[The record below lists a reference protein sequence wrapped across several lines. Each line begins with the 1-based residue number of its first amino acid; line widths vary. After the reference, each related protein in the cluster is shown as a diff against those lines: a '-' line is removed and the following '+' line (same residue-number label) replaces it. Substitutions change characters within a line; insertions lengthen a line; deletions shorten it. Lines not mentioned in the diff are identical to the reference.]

1 MIYINNLEVMRGN
14 TTLLSNATA
23 TIYPQKRVGL
33 IGRNGCG
40 KSTLFAV
47 LKGELQPENGE
58 ISIPNNWV
66 ISSVAQETPGLEE
79 SAIDYVI
86 DGDKKYRKLEQDLQ
100 KAEANNDGMLVAQL
114 HMQLEDLNAY
124 TIKSRAGK
132 LLLGLG
138 FSIADFEKPTKEFS
152 GGWRMRL
159 NLAQALICQS
169 DLLLLDE
176 PTNHLDLDTVMWLED
191 WLKAY
196 SGTLI
201 IISHDR
207 DFLDNICTNIIQ
219 IENHKLNC
227 YTGNYTSFEIERA
240 QKIALEKAMYEKQQK
255 ELSHMQAFVDK
266 FRYKATKAKQAQSRL
281 KAMERM
287 EKIVLAQVDSPFSFK
302 FQQSNEVLP
311 PNLIRMENVVAGYLA
326 DTPVLNSI
334 KMNIVPGSRIGL
346 LGRNGAGK
354 STLIKTIA
362 GEIPPLS
369 GELSLAKAVKIGYFA
384 QHQVEYL
391 DNEGTPLSHLTAL
404 SPDVKELELR
414 SFLGSFGFSGDKA
427 TDVVKHFSGGEKA
440 RLVLALIVWQK
451 PNLLLLDEP
460 TNHLDLQMRE
470 AIIIALADFKGAIIV
485 VSHDRH
491 LLRTTTDEFYS
502 VSEGKVFPFDG
513 DLDDYHEYLQELDKK
528 ELEKLKL
535 LQEEKAQQNQSTT
548 TQSENNK
555 FKSKEQKRA
564 EAAFRQKLTP
574 LKKQIEKLEKQME
587 ELNNKKQEIENIL
600 ADSSIYEA
608 SNKAKLQEMLKE
620 QSNISSTLEDVETEW
635 MTLNEELDEKVK
647 MFEAENN

>member
-14 TTLLSNATA
+14 NTLLNNACA
-23 TIYPQKRVGL
+23 TIYPHKRVGL

-40 KSTLFAV
+40 KSTLFA
-47 LKGELQPENGE
+47 LIKKEILPENGD
-58 ISIPNNWV
+58 INIPSSWV

-79 SAIDYVI
+79 SALDYVI
-86 DGDKKYRKLEQDLQ
+86 DGDKQYRALEKEL
-100 KAEANNDGMLVAQL
+100 KAAEEANDGMKAASL
-114 HMQLEDLNAY
+114 HMELENIQAY
-124 TIKSRAGK
+124 TINSRAGR

-138 FSIADFEKPTKEFS
+138 FSTADFTKPTKEFS

-159 NLAQALICQS
+159 NLAQALICRS

-196 SGTLI
+196 PGTLI

-207 DFLDNICTNIIQ
+207 DFLDNICTNIIH
-219 IENHKLNC
+219 IEHKKLNC
-227 YTGNYTSFEIERA
+227 YTGNYTDFEVERA
-240 QKIALEKAMYEKQQK
+240 QRLALEKAMYDKQQT
-255 ELSHMQAFVDK
+255 ELAHMQAFVDK

-287 EKIVLAQVDSPFSFK
+287 EKIVLAQADSPFSFSFFENK
-302 FQQSNEVLP
+302 NVLP
-311 PNLIRMENVVAGYLA
+311 PNLIRMDNLTAGYP
-326 DTPVLNSI
+326 DKTVLTSI

-369 GELSLAKAVKIGYFA
+369 GEFALAKAVKVGYFA
-384 QHQVEYL
+384 QHQLEYL
-391 DNEGTPLSHLTAL
+391 DPVGTPLSHLTAL
-404 SPDVKELELR
+404 APDARELELR
-414 SFLGSFGFSGDKA
+414 SFLGGFGFSGDKV
-427 TDVVKHFSGGEKA
+427 TDPVGHFSGGEKA
-440 RLVLALIVWQK
+440 RLVLALLVWQK

-470 AIIIALADFKGAIIV
+470 AIIIALSSFKGALIV

-513 DLDDYHEYLQELDKK
+513 DLDDYHEYLMELDKK
-528 ELEKLKL
+528 EQEKLNA
-535 LQEEKAQQNQSTT
+535 EKADERAHKPVQTND
-548 TQSENNK
+548 NFKNK
-555 FKSKEQKRA
+555 DQKRA
-564 EAAFRQKLTP
+564 EAAFRKTLSP
-574 LKKQIEKLEKQME
+574 LKKEIEKLEHSLD
-587 ELNNKKQEIENIL
+587 ELNARKNELETIL
-600 ADSSIYEA
+600 ADASIYEA
-608 SNKAKLQEMLKE
+608 ARKNELQAYLLE
-620 QSNISSTLEDVETEW
+620 QSSVSEKLEEVETEW
-635 MTLNEELDEKVK
+635 MLKSEELQDKITA
-647 MFEAENN
+647 FENEQS

>member
-14 TTLLSNATA
+14 NTLLNNACA
-23 TIYPQKRVGL
+23 TIYPHKRVGL

-40 KSTLFAV
+40 KSTLFA
-47 LKGELQPENGE
+47 LIKKEILPENGD
-58 ISIPNNWV
+58 INIPSSWV

-79 SAIDYVI
+79 SALDYVI
-86 DGDKKYRKLEQDLQ
+86 DGDKQYRALEKEL
-100 KAEANNDGMLVAQL
+100 KAAEKANDGMKAASL
-114 HMQLEDLNAY
+114 HMELENIQAY
-124 TIKSRAGK
+124 TINSRAGR

-138 FSIADFEKPTKEFS
+138 FSTADFTKPTKEFS

-159 NLAQALICQS
+159 NLAQALICRS

-196 SGTLI
+196 PGTLI

-207 DFLDNICTNIIQ
+207 DFLDNICTNIIH
-219 IENHKLNC
+219 IEHKKLNC
-227 YTGNYTSFEIERA
+227 YTGNYTDFEVERA
-240 QKIALEKAMYEKQQK
+240 QRLALEKAMYDKQQT
-255 ELSHMQAFVDK
+255 ELAHMQAFVDK

-287 EKIVLAQVDSPFSFK
+287 EKIVLAQADSPFSFS
-302 FQQSNEVLP
+302 FFENENVLP
-311 PNLIRMENVVAGYLA
+311 PNLIRMDNLTAGYP
-326 DTPVLNSI
+326 DKTVLTSI

-369 GELSLAKAVKIGYFA
+369 GEFALAKAVKVGYFA
-384 QHQVEYL
+384 QHQLEYL
-391 DNEGTPLSHLTAL
+391 DPEGTPLSHLTAL
-404 SPDVKELELR
+404 APDARELELR
-414 SFLGSFGFSGDKA
+414 SFLGGFGFSGDKV
-427 TDVVKHFSGGEKA
+427 TDPVGHFSGGEKA
-440 RLVLALIVWQK
+440 RLVLALLVWQK

-470 AIIIALADFKGAIIV
+470 AIIIALSSFKGALIV

-513 DLDDYHEYLQELDKK
+513 DLDDYHEYLMELDKK
-528 ELEKLKL
+528 EQEKLNA
-535 LQEEKAQQNQSTT
+535 EKADERAHKPVQTND
-548 TQSENNK
+548 NFKNK
-555 FKSKEQKRA
+555 DQKRA
-564 EAAFRQKLTP
+564 EAAFRKTLSP
-574 LKKQIEKLEKQME
+574 LKKEIEKLEHSLD
-587 ELNNKKQEIENIL
+587 ELNARKNELETIL
-600 ADSSIYEA
+600 ADASIYEA
-608 SNKAKLQEMLKE
+608 ARKNELQAYLLE
-620 QSNISSTLEDVETEW
+620 QSSVSEKLEEVETEW
-635 MTLNEELDEKVK
+635 MLKSEELQDKITA
-647 MFEAENN
+647 FENEQS

>member
-14 TTLLSNATA
+14 NTLLNNACA
-23 TIYPQKRVGL
+23 TIYPHKRVGL

-40 KSTLFAV
+40 KSTLFA
-47 LKGELQPENGE
+47 LIKKEILPENGD
-58 ISIPNNWV
+58 INIPSSWV

-79 SAIDYVI
+79 SALDYVI
-86 DGDKKYRKLEQDLQ
+86 DGDKQYRALEKEL
-100 KAEANNDGMLVAQL
+100 KAAEEANDGMKAASL
-114 HMQLEDLNAY
+114 HMELENIQAY
-124 TIKSRAGK
+124 TINSRAGR

-138 FSIADFEKPTKEFS
+138 FSTADFTKPTKEFS

-159 NLAQALICQS
+159 NLAQALICRS

-196 SGTLI
+196 PGTLI

-207 DFLDNICTNIIQ
+207 DFLDNICTNIIH
-219 IENHKLNC
+219 IEHKKLNC
-227 YTGNYTSFEIERA
+227 YTGNYTDFEVERA
-240 QKIALEKAMYEKQQK
+240 QRLALEKAMYDKQQT
-255 ELSHMQAFVDK
+255 ELAHMQAFVDK

-287 EKIVLAQVDSPFSFK
+287 KKIVLAQADSPFSFS
-302 FQQSNEVLP
+302 FFENENVLP
-311 PNLIRMENVVAGYLA
+311 PNLIRMDNLTAGYP
-326 DTPVLNSI
+326 DKTVLTSI

-369 GELSLAKAVKIGYFA
+369 GEFALAKAVKVGYFA
-384 QHQVEYL
+384 QHQLEYL
-391 DNEGTPLSHLTAL
+391 DPDGTPLSHLTAL
-404 SPDVKELELR
+404 APDARELELR
-414 SFLGSFGFSGDKA
+414 SFLGGFGFSGDKV
-427 TDVVKHFSGGEKA
+427 TDPVGHFSGGEKA
-440 RLVLALIVWQK
+440 RLVLALLVWQK

-470 AIIIALADFKGAIIV
+470 AIIIALSSFKGALIV

-513 DLDDYHEYLQELDKK
+513 DLDDYHEYLMELDKK
-528 ELEKLKL
+528 EQEKLNA
-535 LQEEKAQQNQSTT
+535 EKADERAHKPVQTND
-548 TQSENNK
+548 NFKNK
-555 FKSKEQKRA
+555 DQKRA
-564 EAAFRQKLTP
+564 EAAFRKTLSP
-574 LKKQIEKLEKQME
+574 LKKEIEKLEHSLD
-587 ELNNKKQEIENIL
+587 ELNARKNELETIL
-600 ADSSIYEA
+600 ADASIYEA
-608 SNKAKLQEMLKE
+608 ARKNELQAYLLE
-620 QSNISSTLEDVETEW
+620 QSSVSEKLEEVETEW
-635 MTLNEELDEKVK
+635 MLKSEELQDKITA
-647 MFEAENN
+647 FENEQA

>member
-14 TTLLSNATA
+14 NTLLNNACA
-23 TIYPQKRVGL
+23 TIYPHKRVGL

-40 KSTLFAV
+40 KSTLFA
-47 LKGELQPENGE
+47 LIKKEILPENGD
-58 ISIPNNWV
+58 INIPSSWV

-79 SAIDYVI
+79 SALDYVI
-86 DGDKKYRKLEQDLQ
+86 DGDKQYRALEKEL
-100 KAEANNDGMLVAQL
+100 KAAEEDNDGMKAASL
-114 HMQLEDLNAY
+114 HMELENIQAY
-124 TIKSRAGK
+124 TINSRAGR

-138 FSIADFEKPTKEFS
+138 FSTADFTKPTKEFS

-159 NLAQALICQS
+159 NLAQALICRS

-196 SGTLI
+196 PGTLI

-207 DFLDNICTNIIQ
+207 DFLDNICTNIIH
-219 IENHKLNC
+219 IEHKKLNC
-227 YTGNYTSFEIERA
+227 YTGNYTDFEVERA
-240 QKIALEKAMYEKQQK
+240 QRLALEKAMYDKQQT
-255 ELSHMQAFVDK
+255 ELAHMQAFVDK

-287 EKIVLAQVDSPFSFK
+287 EKIVLAQADSPFSFS
-302 FQQSNEVLP
+302 FFENENVLP
-311 PNLIRMENVVAGYLA
+311 PNLIRMDNLTAGYP
-326 DTPVLNSI
+326 DKTVLTSI

-369 GELSLAKAVKIGYFA
+369 GEFALAKAVKVGYFA
-384 QHQVEYL
+384 QHQLEYL
-391 DNEGTPLSHLTAL
+391 DPEGTPLSHLTAL
-404 SPDVKELELR
+404 APDARELELR
-414 SFLGSFGFSGDKA
+414 SFLGGFGFSGDKV
-427 TDVVKHFSGGEKA
+427 TDPVGHFSGGEKA
-440 RLVLALIVWQK
+440 RLVLALLVWQK

-470 AIIIALADFKGAIIV
+470 AIIIALSSFKGALIV

-513 DLDDYHEYLQELDKK
+513 DLDDYHEYLMELDKK
-528 ELEKLKL
+528 EQEKLNA
-535 LQEEKAQQNQSTT
+535 EKADERAHKPVQTND
-548 TQSENNK
+548 NFKNK
-555 FKSKEQKRA
+555 DQKRA
-564 EAAFRQKLTP
+564 EAAFRKTLSP
-574 LKKQIEKLEKQME
+574 LKKEIEKLEHSLD
-587 ELNNKKQEIENIL
+587 ELNARKNELETIL
-600 ADSSIYEA
+600 ADASIYEA
-608 SNKAKLQEMLKE
+608 ARKNELQAYLLE
-620 QSNISSTLEDVETEW
+620 QSSVSEKLEEVETEW
-635 MTLNEELDEKVK
+635 MLKSEELQDKITA
-647 MFEAENN
+647 FENEQS

>member
-1 MIYINNLEVMRGN
+1 MRGN
-14 TTLLSNATA
+14 NTLLNNACA
-23 TIYPQKRVGL
+23 TIYPHKRVGL

-40 KSTLFAV
+40 KSTLFA
-47 LKGELQPENGE
+47 LIKKEILPENGD
-58 ISIPNNWV
+58 INIPSSWV

-79 SAIDYVI
+79 SALDYVI
-86 DGDKKYRKLEQDLQ
+86 DGDKQYRALEKEL
-100 KAEANNDGMLVAQL
+100 KAAEKANDGMKAASL
-114 HMQLEDLNAY
+114 HMELENIQAY
-124 TIKSRAGK
+124 TINSRAGR

-138 FSIADFEKPTKEFS
+138 FSTADFTKPTKEFS

-159 NLAQALICQS
+159 NLAQALICRS

-196 SGTLI
+196 PGTLI

-207 DFLDNICTNIIQ
+207 DFLDNICTNIIH
-219 IENHKLNC
+219 IEHKKLNC
-227 YTGNYTSFEIERA
+227 YTGNYTDFEVERA
-240 QKIALEKAMYEKQQK
+240 QRLALEKAMYDKQQT
-255 ELSHMQAFVDK
+255 ELAHMQAFVDK

-287 EKIVLAQVDSPFSFK
+287 EKIVLAQADSPFSFS
-302 FQQSNEVLP
+302 FFENENVLP
-311 PNLIRMENVVAGYLA
+311 PNLIRMDNLTAGYP
-326 DTPVLNSI
+326 DKTVLTSI

-369 GELSLAKAVKIGYFA
+369 GEFALAKAVKVGYFA
-384 QHQVEYL
+384 QHQLEYL
-391 DNEGTPLSHLTAL
+391 DPDGTPLSHLTAL
-404 SPDVKELELR
+404 APDARELELR
-414 SFLGSFGFSGDKA
+414 SFLGGFGFSGDKV
-427 TDVVKHFSGGEKA
+427 TDPVGHFSGGEKA
-440 RLVLALIVWQK
+440 RLVLALLVWQK

-470 AIIIALADFKGAIIV
+470 AIIIALSSFKGALIV

-513 DLDDYHEYLQELDKK
+513 DLDDYHEYLMELDKK
-528 ELEKLKL
+528 EQEKLNA
-535 LQEEKAQQNQSTT
+535 EKADERAHKPVQTND
-548 TQSENNK
+548 NFKNK
-555 FKSKEQKRA
+555 DQKRA
-564 EAAFRQKLTP
+564 EAAFRKTLSP
-574 LKKQIEKLEKQME
+574 LKKEIEKLEHSLD
-587 ELNNKKQEIENIL
+587 ELNARKNELETIL
-600 ADSSIYEA
+600 ADASIYEA
-608 SNKAKLQEMLKE
+608 ARKNELQAYLLE
-620 QSNISSTLEDVETEW
+620 QSSVSEKLEEVETEW
-635 MTLNEELDEKVK
+635 MLKSEELQDKITA
-647 MFEAENN
+647 FENEQS

>member
-14 TTLLSNATA
+14 NTLLNNACA
-23 TIYPQKRVGL
+23 TIYPHKRVGL

-40 KSTLFAV
+40 KSTLFA
-47 LKGELQPENGE
+47 LIKKEILPENGD
-58 ISIPNNWV
+58 INIPSSWV

-79 SAIDYVI
+79 SALDYVI
-86 DGDKKYRKLEQDLQ
+86 DGDKQYRALEKEL
-100 KAEANNDGMLVAQL
+100 KAAEDANDGMKAASL
-114 HMQLEDLNAY
+114 HMELENIQAY
-124 TIKSRAGK
+124 TINSRAGR

-138 FSIADFEKPTKEFS
+138 FSTADFTKPTKEFS

-159 NLAQALICQS
+159 NLAQALICRS

-196 SGTLI
+196 PGTLI

-207 DFLDNICTNIIQ
+207 DFLDNICTNIIH
-219 IENHKLNC
+219 IEHKKLNC
-227 YTGNYTSFEIERA
+227 YTGNYTDFEVERA
-240 QKIALEKAMYEKQQK
+240 QRLALEKAMYDKQQT
-255 ELSHMQAFVDK
+255 ELAHMQAFVDK

-287 EKIVLAQVDSPFSFK
+287 EKIVLAQADSPFSFS
-302 FQQSNEVLP
+302 FFENENVLP
-311 PNLIRMENVVAGYLA
+311 PNLIRMDNLTAGYP
-326 DTPVLNSI
+326 DKTVLTSI

-369 GELSLAKAVKIGYFA
+369 GEFALAKAVKVGYFA
-384 QHQVEYL
+384 QHQLEYL
-391 DNEGTPLSHLTAL
+391 DPEGTPLSHLTAL
-404 SPDVKELELR
+404 APDARELELR
-414 SFLGSFGFSGDKA
+414 SFLGGFGFSGDKV
-427 TDVVKHFSGGEKA
+427 TDPVGHFSGGEKA
-440 RLVLALIVWQK
+440 RLVLALLVWQK

-470 AIIIALADFKGAIIV
+470 AIIIALSSFKGALIV

-513 DLDDYHEYLQELDKK
+513 DLDDYHEYLMELDKK
-528 ELEKLKL
+528 EQEKLNA
-535 LQEEKAQQNQSTT
+535 EKADERAHKPVQTND
-548 TQSENNK
+548 NFKNK
-555 FKSKEQKRA
+555 DQKRA
-564 EAAFRQKLTP
+564 EAAFRKTLSP
-574 LKKQIEKLEKQME
+574 LKKEIEKLEHSLD
-587 ELNNKKQEIENIL
+587 ELNARKNELETIL
-600 ADSSIYEA
+600 ADASIYEVA
-608 SNKAKLQEMLKE
+608 RKNELQAYLLE
-620 QSNISSTLEDVETEW
+620 QSSVSEKLEEVETEW
-635 MTLNEELDEKVK
+635 MLKSEELQDKITA
-647 MFEAENN
+647 FENEQS

>member
-1 MIYINNLEVMRGN
+1 MRGN
-14 TTLLSNATA
+14 NTLLNNACA
-23 TIYPQKRVGL
+23 TIYPHKRVGL

-40 KSTLFAV
+40 KSTLFA
-47 LKGELQPENGE
+47 LIKKEILPENGD
-58 ISIPNNWV
+58 INIPSSWV

-79 SAIDYVI
+79 SALDYVI
-86 DGDKKYRKLEQDLQ
+86 DGDKQYRALEKEL
-100 KAEANNDGMLVAQL
+100 KAAEDANDGMKAASL
-114 HMQLEDLNAY
+114 HMELENIQAY
-124 TIKSRAGK
+124 TINSRAGR

-138 FSIADFEKPTKEFS
+138 FSTADFTKPTKEFS

-159 NLAQALICQS
+159 NLAQALICRS

-196 SGTLI
+196 PGTLI

-207 DFLDNICTNIIQ
+207 DFLDNICTNIIH
-219 IENHKLNC
+219 IEHKKLNC
-227 YTGNYTSFEIERA
+227 YTGNYTDFEVERA
-240 QKIALEKAMYEKQQK
+240 QRLALEKAMYDKQQT
-255 ELSHMQAFVDK
+255 ELAHMQAFVDK

-287 EKIVLAQVDSPFSFK
+287 EKIVLAQADSPFSFS
-302 FQQSNEVLP
+302 FFENENVLP
-311 PNLIRMENVVAGYLA
+311 PNLIRMDNLTAGYP
-326 DTPVLNSI
+326 DKTVLTSI

-369 GELSLAKAVKIGYFA
+369 GEFALAKAVKVGYFA
-384 QHQVEYL
+384 QHQLEYL
-391 DNEGTPLSHLTAL
+391 DPVGTPLSHLTAL
-404 SPDVKELELR
+404 APDARELELR
-414 SFLGSFGFSGDKA
+414 SFLGGFGFSGDKV
-427 TDVVKHFSGGEKA
+427 TDPVGHFSGGEKA
-440 RLVLALIVWQK
+440 RLVLALLVWQK

-470 AIIIALADFKGAIIV
+470 AIIIALSSFKGALIV

-513 DLDDYHEYLQELDKK
+513 DLDDYHEYLMELDKK
-528 ELEKLKL
+528 EQEKLNA
-535 LQEEKAQQNQSTT
+535 EKADERAHKPVQTND
-548 TQSENNK
+548 NFKNK
-555 FKSKEQKRA
+555 DQKRA
-564 EAAFRQKLTP
+564 EAAFRKTLSP
-574 LKKQIEKLEKQME
+574 LKKEIEKLEHSLD
-587 ELNNKKQEIENIL
+587 ELNARKNELETIL
-600 ADSSIYEA
+600 ADASIYEA
-608 SNKAKLQEMLKE
+608 ARKNELQAYLLE
-620 QSNISSTLEDVETEW
+620 QSSVSEKLEEVETEW
-635 MTLNEELDEKVK
+635 MLKSEELQDKITA
-647 MFEAENN
+647 FENEQS

>member
-14 TTLLSNATA
+14 NTLLNNACA
-23 TIYPQKRVGL
+23 TIYPHKRVGL

-40 KSTLFAV
+40 KSTLFA
-47 LKGELQPENGE
+47 LIKKEILPENGD
-58 ISIPNNWV
+58 INIPSSWV

-79 SAIDYVI
+79 SALDYVI
-86 DGDKKYRKLEQDLQ
+86 DGDKQYRALEKEL
-100 KAEANNDGMLVAQL
+100 KAAEEANDGMKAASL
-114 HMQLEDLNAY
+114 HMELENIQAY
-124 TIKSRAGK
+124 TINSRAGR

-138 FSIADFEKPTKEFS
+138 FSTADFTKPTKEFS

-159 NLAQALICQS
+159 NLAQALICRS

-196 SGTLI
+196 PGTLI

-207 DFLDNICTNIIQ
+207 DFLDNICTNIIH
-219 IENHKLNC
+219 IEHKKLNC
-227 YTGNYTSFEIERA
+227 YTGNYTDFEVERA
-240 QKIALEKAMYEKQQK
+240 QRLALEKAMYDKQQT
-255 ELSHMQAFVDK
+255 ELAHMQAFVDK

-287 EKIVLAQVDSPFSFK
+287 EKIVLAQADSPFSFS
-302 FQQSNEVLP
+302 FFENENVLP
-311 PNLIRMENVVAGYLA
+311 PNLIRMDNLTAGYP
-326 DTPVLNSI
+326 DKTVLTYI

-369 GELSLAKAVKIGYFA
+369 GEFALAKAVKVGYFA
-384 QHQVEYL
+384 QHQLEYL
-391 DNEGTPLSHLTAL
+391 DPEGTPLSHLTAL
-404 SPDVKELELR
+404 APDARELELR
-414 SFLGSFGFSGDKA
+414 SFLGGFGFSGDKV
-427 TDVVKHFSGGEKA
+427 TDPVGHFSGGEKA
-440 RLVLALIVWQK
+440 RLVLALLVWQK

-470 AIIIALADFKGAIIV
+470 AIIIALSSFKGALIV

-513 DLDDYHEYLQELDKK
+513 DLDDYHEYLMELDKK
-528 ELEKLKL
+528 EQEKLNA
-535 LQEEKAQQNQSTT
+535 EKADERAHKPVQTND
-548 TQSENNK
+548 NFKNK
-555 FKSKEQKRA
+555 DQKRA
-564 EAAFRQKLTP
+564 EAAFRKTLSP
-574 LKKQIEKLEKQME
+574 LKKEIEKLEHSLD
-587 ELNNKKQEIENIL
+587 ELNARKNELETIL
-600 ADSSIYEA
+600 ADASIYEA
-608 SNKAKLQEMLKE
+608 ARKNELQAYLLE
-620 QSNISSTLEDVETEW
+620 QSSVSEKLEEVETEW
-635 MTLNEELDEKVK
+635 MLKSEELQDKITA
-647 MFEAENN
+647 FENEQS

>member
-14 TTLLSNATA
+14 NTLLNNACA
-23 TIYPQKRVGL
+23 TIYPHKRVGL

-40 KSTLFAV
+40 KSTLFA
-47 LKGELQPENGE
+47 LIKKEILPENGD
-58 ISIPNNWV
+58 INIPSSWV

-79 SAIDYVI
+79 SALDYVI
-86 DGDKKYRKLEQDLQ
+86 DGDKQYRALEKEL
-100 KAEANNDGMLVAQL
+100 KAAEKANDGMKAASL
-114 HMQLEDLNAY
+114 HMELENIQAY
-124 TIKSRAGK
+124 TINSRAGR

-138 FSIADFEKPTKEFS
+138 FSTADFTKPTKEFS

-159 NLAQALICQS
+159 NLAQALICRS

-196 SGTLI
+196 PGTLI

-207 DFLDNICTNIIQ
+207 DFLDNICTNIIH
-219 IENHKLNC
+219 IEHKKLNC
-227 YTGNYTSFEIERA
+227 YTGNYTDFEVERA
-240 QKIALEKAMYEKQQK
+240 QRLALEKAMYDKQQT
-255 ELSHMQAFVDK
+255 ELAHMQAFVDK

-287 EKIVLAQVDSPFSFK
+287 EKIVLAQADSPFSFSFFENK
-302 FQQSNEVLP
+302 NVLP
-311 PNLIRMENVVAGYLA
+311 PNLIRMDNLTAGYP
-326 DTPVLNSI
+326 DKTVLTSI

-346 LGRNGAGK
+346 RGRNGAGK

-369 GELSLAKAVKIGYFA
+369 GEFALAKAVKVGYFA
-384 QHQVEYL
+384 QHQLEYL
-391 DNEGTPLSHLTAL
+391 DPDGTPLSHLTAL
-404 SPDVKELELR
+404 APDARELELR
-414 SFLGSFGFSGDKA
+414 SFLGGFGFSGDKV
-427 TDVVKHFSGGEKA
+427 TDPVGHFSGGEKA
-440 RLVLALIVWQK
+440 RLVLALLVWQK

-470 AIIIALADFKGAIIV
+470 AIIIALSSFKGALIV

-513 DLDDYHEYLQELDKK
+513 DLDDYHEYLMELDKK
-528 ELEKLKL
+528 EQEKLNA
-535 LQEEKAQQNQSTT
+535 EKADERAHKPVQTND
-548 TQSENNK
+548 NFKNK
-555 FKSKEQKRA
+555 DQKRA
-564 EAAFRQKLTP
+564 EAAFRKTLSP
-574 LKKQIEKLEKQME
+574 LKKEIEKLEHSLD
-587 ELNNKKQEIENIL
+587 ELNARKNELETIL
-600 ADSSIYEA
+600 ADASIYEA
-608 SNKAKLQEMLKE
+608 ARKNELQAYLLE
-620 QSNISSTLEDVETEW
+620 QSSVSEKLEEVETEW
-635 MTLNEELDEKVK
+635 MLKSEELQDKITA
-647 MFEAENN
+647 FENEQS

>member
-14 TTLLSNATA
+14 NTLLNNACA
-23 TIYPQKRVGL
+23 TIYPHKRVGL

-40 KSTLFAV
+40 KSTLFA
-47 LKGELQPENGE
+47 LIKKEILPENGD
-58 ISIPNNWV
+58 INIPSSWV

-79 SAIDYVI
+79 SALDYVI
-86 DGDKKYRKLEQDLQ
+86 DGDKQYRALEKEL
-100 KAEANNDGMLVAQL
+100 KAAEEANDGMKAASL
-114 HMQLEDLNAY
+114 HMELENIQAY
-124 TIKSRAGK
+124 TINSRAGR

-138 FSIADFEKPTKEFS
+138 FSTADFTKPTKEFS

-159 NLAQALICQS
+159 NLAQALICRS

-196 SGTLI
+196 PGTLI

-207 DFLDNICTNIIQ
+207 DFLDNICTNIIH
-219 IENHKLNC
+219 IEHKKLNC
-227 YTGNYTSFEIERA
+227 YTGNYTDFEVERA
-240 QKIALEKAMYEKQQK
+240 QRLALEKAMYDKQQT
-255 ELSHMQAFVDK
+255 ELAHMQAFVDK

-287 EKIVLAQVDSPFSFK
+287 EKIVLAQADSPFSFS
-302 FQQSNEVLP
+302 FFENENVLP
-311 PNLIRMENVVAGYLA
+311 PNLIRMDNLTAGYP
-326 DTPVLNSI
+326 DKTVLTSI

-369 GELSLAKAVKIGYFA
+369 GEFALAKAVKVGYFA
-384 QHQVEYL
+384 QHQLEYL
-391 DNEGTPLSHLTAL
+391 DPVGTPLSHLTAL
-404 SPDVKELELR
+404 APDARELELR
-414 SFLGSFGFSGDKA
+414 SFLGGFGFSGDKV
-427 TDVVKHFSGGEKA
+427 TDPVGHFSGGEKA
-440 RLVLALIVWQK
+440 RLVLALLVWQK

-470 AIIIALADFKGAIIV
+470 AIIIALSSFKGALIV

-513 DLDDYHEYLQELDKK
+513 DLDDYHEYLMELDKK
-528 ELEKLKL
+528 EQEKLNA
-535 LQEEKAQQNQSTT
+535 EKADERAHKPVQTND
-548 TQSENNK
+548 NFKNK
-555 FKSKEQKRA
+555 DQKRA
-564 EAAFRQKLTP
+564 EAAFRKTLSP
-574 LKKQIEKLEKQME
+574 LKKEIEKLEHSLD
-587 ELNNKKQEIENIL
+587 ELNARKNELETIL
-600 ADSSIYEA
+600 ADASIYEA
-608 SNKAKLQEMLKE
+608 ARKNELQAYLLE
-620 QSNISSTLEDVETEW
+620 QSSVSEKLEEVETEW
-635 MTLNEELDEKVK
+635 MLKSEELQDKITA
-647 MFEAENN
+647 FENEQS

>member
-1 MIYINNLEVMRGN
+1 MRGN
-14 TTLLSNATA
+14 NTLLNNACA
-23 TIYPQKRVGL
+23 TIYPHKRVGL

-40 KSTLFAV
+40 KSTLFA
-47 LKGELQPENGE
+47 LIKKEILPENGD
-58 ISIPNNWV
+58 INIPSSWV

-79 SAIDYVI
+79 SALDYVI
-86 DGDKKYRKLEQDLQ
+86 DGDKQYRALEKEL
-100 KAEANNDGMLVAQL
+100 KAAEEANDGMKAASL
-114 HMQLEDLNAY
+114 HMELENIQAY
-124 TIKSRAGK
+124 TINSRAGR

-138 FSIADFEKPTKEFS
+138 FSTADFTKPTKEFS

-159 NLAQALICQS
+159 NLAQALICRS

-196 SGTLI
+196 PGTLI

-207 DFLDNICTNIIQ
+207 DFLDNICTNIIH
-219 IENHKLNC
+219 IEHKKLNC
-227 YTGNYTSFEIERA
+227 YTGNYTDFEVERA
-240 QKIALEKAMYEKQQK
+240 QRLALEKAMYDKQQT
-255 ELSHMQAFVDK
+255 EFAHMQAFVDK

-287 EKIVLAQVDSPFSFK
+287 EKIVLAQADSPFSFS
-302 FQQSNEVLP
+302 FFENENVLP
-311 PNLIRMENVVAGYLA
+311 PNLIRMDNLTAGYP
-326 DTPVLNSI
+326 DKTVLTSI

-369 GELSLAKAVKIGYFA
+369 GEFALAKAVKVGYFA
-384 QHQVEYL
+384 QHQLEYL
-391 DNEGTPLSHLTAL
+391 DPEGTPLSHLTAL
-404 SPDVKELELR
+404 APDARELELR
-414 SFLGSFGFSGDKA
+414 SFLGGFGFSGDKV
-427 TDVVKHFSGGEKA
+427 TDPVGHFSGGEKA
-440 RLVLALIVWQK
+440 RLVLALLVWQK

-470 AIIIALADFKGAIIV
+470 AIIIALSSFKGALIV

-513 DLDDYHEYLQELDKK
+513 DLDDYHEYLMELDKK
-528 ELEKLKL
+528 EQEKLNA
-535 LQEEKAQQNQSTT
+535 EKADERAHKPVQTND
-548 TQSENNK
+548 NFKNK
-555 FKSKEQKRA
+555 DQKRA
-564 EAAFRQKLTP
+564 EAAFRKTLSP
-574 LKKQIEKLEKQME
+574 LKKEIEKLEHSLD
-587 ELNNKKQEIENIL
+587 ELNARKNELETIL
-600 ADSSIYEA
+600 ADASIYEA
-608 SNKAKLQEMLKE
+608 ARKNELQAYLLE
-620 QSNISSTLEDVETEW
+620 QSSVSEKLEEVETEW
-635 MTLNEELDEKVK
+635 MLKSEELQDKITA
-647 MFEAENN
+647 FENEQS

>member
-14 TTLLSNATA
+14 NTLLNNACA
-23 TIYPQKRVGL
+23 TIYPHKRVGL

-40 KSTLFAV
+40 KSTLFA
-47 LKGELQPENGE
+47 LIKKEILPENGD
-58 ISIPNNWV
+58 INIPSSWV

-79 SAIDYVI
+79 SALDYVI
-86 DGDKKYRKLEQDLQ
+86 DGDKQYRALEKEL
-100 KAEANNDGMLVAQL
+100 KAAEEANDGMKAASL
-114 HMQLEDLNAY
+114 HMELENIQAY
-124 TIKSRAGK
+124 TINSRAGR

-138 FSIADFEKPTKEFS
+138 FSTADFTKPTKEFS

-159 NLAQALICQS
+159 NLAQALICRS

-196 SGTLI
+196 PGTLI

-207 DFLDNICTNIIQ
+207 DFLDNICTNIIH
-219 IENHKLNC
+219 IEHKKLNC
-227 YTGNYTSFEIERA
+227 YTGNYTDFEVERA
-240 QKIALEKAMYEKQQK
+240 QRLALEKAMYDKQQT
-255 ELSHMQAFVDK
+255 ELAHMQAFVDK

-287 EKIVLAQVDSPFSFK
+287 EKIVLAQADSPFSFS
-302 FQQSNEVLP
+302 FFENENVLP
-311 PNLIRMENVVAGYLA
+311 PNLIRMDNLTAGYP
-326 DTPVLNSI
+326 DKTVLTSI

-369 GELSLAKAVKIGYFA
+369 GELALAKAVKVGYFA
-384 QHQVEYL
+384 QHQLEYL
-391 DNEGTPLSHLTAL
+391 DPEGTPLSHLTAL
-404 SPDVKELELR
+404 APDARELELR
-414 SFLGSFGFSGDKA
+414 SFLGGFGFSGDKV
-427 TDVVKHFSGGEKA
+427 TDPVGHFSGGEKA
-440 RLVLALIVWQK
+440 RLVLALLVWQK

-470 AIIIALADFKGAIIV
+470 AIIIALSSFKGALIV

-513 DLDDYHEYLQELDKK
+513 DLDDYHEYLMELDKK
-528 ELEKLKL
+528 EQEKLNA
-535 LQEEKAQQNQSTT
+535 EKADERAHKPVQTND
-548 TQSENNK
+548 NFKNK
-555 FKSKEQKRA
+555 DQKRA
-564 EAAFRQKLTP
+564 EAAFRKTLSP
-574 LKKQIEKLEKQME
+574 LKKEIEKLEHSLD
-587 ELNNKKQEIENIL
+587 ELNARKNELETIL
-600 ADSSIYEA
+600 ADASIYEA
-608 SNKAKLQEMLKE
+608 ARKNELQAYLLE
-620 QSNISSTLEDVETEW
+620 QSSVSEKLEEVETEW
-635 MTLNEELDEKVK
+635 MLKSEELQDKITA
-647 MFEAENN
+647 FENEQS

>member
-1 MIYINNLEVMRGN
+1 MRGN
-14 TTLLSNATA
+14 NTLLNNACA
-23 TIYPQKRVGL
+23 TIYPHKRVGL

-40 KSTLFAV
+40 KSTLFA
-47 LKGELQPENGE
+47 LIKKEILPENGD
-58 ISIPNNWV
+58 INIPSSWV

-79 SAIDYVI
+79 SALDYVI
-86 DGDKKYRKLEQDLQ
+86 DGDKQYRALEKEL
-100 KAEANNDGMLVAQL
+100 KAAEDANDGMKAASL
-114 HMQLEDLNAY
+114 HMELENIQAY
-124 TIKSRAGK
+124 TINSRAGR

-138 FSIADFEKPTKEFS
+138 FSTADFTKPTKEFS

-159 NLAQALICQS
+159 NLAQALICRS

-196 SGTLI
+196 PGTLI

-207 DFLDNICTNIIQ
+207 DFLDNICTNIIH
-219 IENHKLNC
+219 IEHKKLNC
-227 YTGNYTSFEIERA
+227 YTGNYTDFEVERA
-240 QKIALEKAMYEKQQK
+240 QRLALEKAMYDKQQT
-255 ELSHMQAFVDK
+255 ELAHMQAFVDK

-287 EKIVLAQVDSPFSFK
+287 EKIVLAQADSPFSFS
-302 FQQSNEVLP
+302 FFENENVLP
-311 PNLIRMENVVAGYLA
+311 PNLIRMDNLTAGYP
-326 DTPVLNSI
+326 DKTVLTSI

-369 GELSLAKAVKIGYFA
+369 GEFALAKAVKVGYFA
-384 QHQVEYL
+384 QHQLEYL
-391 DNEGTPLSHLTAL
+391 DPDGTPLSHLTAL
-404 SPDVKELELR
+404 APDARELELR
-414 SFLGSFGFSGDKA
+414 SFLGGFGFSGDKV
-427 TDVVKHFSGGEKA
+427 TDPVGHFSGGEKA
-440 RLVLALIVWQK
+440 RLVLALLVWQK

-470 AIIIALADFKGAIIV
+470 AIIIALSSFKGALIV

-513 DLDDYHEYLQELDKK
+513 DLDDYHEYLMELDKK
-528 ELEKLKL
+528 EQEKLNA
-535 LQEEKAQQNQSTT
+535 EKADERAHKPVQTND
-548 TQSENNK
+548 NFKNK
-555 FKSKEQKRA
+555 DQKRA
-564 EAAFRQKLTP
+564 EAAFRKTLSP
-574 LKKQIEKLEKQME
+574 LKKEIEKLEHSLD
-587 ELNNKKQEIENIL
+587 ELNARKNELETIL
-600 ADSSIYEA
+600 ADASIYEA
-608 SNKAKLQEMLKE
+608 ARKNELQAYLLE
-620 QSNISSTLEDVETEW
+620 QSSVSEKLEEVETEW
-635 MTLNEELDEKVK
+635 MLKSEELQDKITA
-647 MFEAENN
+647 FENEQS

>member
-14 TTLLSNATA
+14 NTLLNNACA
-23 TIYPQKRVGL
+23 TIYPHKRVGL

-40 KSTLFAV
+40 KSTLFA
-47 LKGELQPENGE
+47 LIKKEILPENGD
-58 ISIPNNWV
+58 INIPSSWV

-79 SAIDYVI
+79 SALDYVI
-86 DGDKKYRKLEQDLQ
+86 DGDKQYRALEKEL
-100 KAEANNDGMLVAQL
+100 KAAEDANDGMKAASL
-114 HMQLEDLNAY
+114 HMELENIQAY
-124 TIKSRAGK
+124 TINSRAGR

-138 FSIADFEKPTKEFS
+138 FSTADFTKPTKEFS

-159 NLAQALICQS
+159 NLAQALICRS

-196 SGTLI
+196 PGTLI

-207 DFLDNICTNIIQ
+207 DFLDNICTNIIH
-219 IENHKLNC
+219 IEHKKLNC
-227 YTGNYTSFEIERA
+227 YTGNYTDFEVERA
-240 QKIALEKAMYEKQQK
+240 QRLALEKAMYDKQQT
-255 ELSHMQAFVDK
+255 ELAHMQAFVDK

-287 EKIVLAQVDSPFSFK
+287 EKIVLAQADSPFSFS
-302 FQQSNEVLP
+302 FFENENVLP
-311 PNLIRMENVVAGYLA
+311 PNLIRMDNLTAGYP
-326 DTPVLNSI
+326 DKTVLTSI

-369 GELSLAKAVKIGYFA
+369 GEFALAKAVKVGYFA
-384 QHQVEYL
+384 QHQLEYL
-391 DNEGTPLSHLTAL
+391 DPDGTPLSHLTAL
-404 SPDVKELELR
+404 APDARELELR
-414 SFLGSFGFSGDKA
+414 SFLGGFGFSGDKV
-427 TDVVKHFSGGEKA
+427 TDPVGHFSGGEKA
-440 RLVLALIVWQK
+440 RLVLALLVWQK

-470 AIIIALADFKGAIIV
+470 AIIIALSSFKGALIV

-513 DLDDYHEYLQELDKK
+513 DLDDYHEYLMELDKK
-528 ELEKLKL
+528 EQEKLNA
-535 LQEEKAQQNQSTT
+535 EKADERAHKPVQTND
-548 TQSENNK
+548 NFKNK
-555 FKSKEQKRA
+555 DQKRA
-564 EAAFRQKLTP
+564 EAAFRKTLSP
-574 LKKQIEKLEKQME
+574 LKKEIEKLEHSLD
-587 ELNNKKQEIENIL
+587 ELNARKNELETIL
-600 ADSSIYEA
+600 ADASIYEA
-608 SNKAKLQEMLKE
+608 ARKNELQAYLLE
-620 QSNISSTLEDVETEW
+620 QSSVSEKLEEVETEW
-635 MTLNEELDEKVK
+635 MLKSEELQDKITA
-647 MFEAENN
+647 FENEQS

>member
-14 TTLLSNATA
+14 NTLLNNACA
-23 TIYPQKRVGL
+23 TIYPHKRVGL

-40 KSTLFAV
+40 KSTLFA
-47 LKGELQPENGE
+47 LIKKEILPENGD
-58 ISIPNNWV
+58 INIPSSWV

-79 SAIDYVI
+79 SALDYVI
-86 DGDKKYRKLEQDLQ
+86 DGDKQYRALEKEL
-100 KAEANNDGMLVAQL
+100 KAAEDANDGMKAASL
-114 HMQLEDLNAY
+114 HMELENIQAY
-124 TIKSRAGK
+124 TINSRAGR

-138 FSIADFEKPTKEFS
+138 FSTADFTKPTKEFS

-159 NLAQALICQS
+159 NLAQALICRS

-196 SGTLI
+196 PGTLI

-207 DFLDNICTNIIQ
+207 DFLDNICTNIIH
-219 IENHKLNC
+219 IEHKKLNC
-227 YTGNYTSFEIERA
+227 YTGNYTDFEVERT
-240 QKIALEKAMYEKQQK
+240 QRLALEKAMYDKQQT
-255 ELSHMQAFVDK
+255 ELAHMQAFVDK

-287 EKIVLAQVDSPFSFK
+287 EKIVLAQADSPFSFS
-302 FQQSNEVLP
+302 FFENENVLP
-311 PNLIRMENVVAGYLA
+311 PNLIRMDNLTAGYP
-326 DTPVLNSI
+326 DKTVLTSI

-369 GELSLAKAVKIGYFA
+369 GEFALAKAVKVGYFA
-384 QHQVEYL
+384 QHQLEYL
-391 DNEGTPLSHLTAL
+391 DPDGTPLSHLTAL
-404 SPDVKELELR
+404 APDARELELR
-414 SFLGSFGFSGDKA
+414 SFLGGFGFSGDKV
-427 TDVVKHFSGGEKA
+427 TDPVGHFSGGEKA
-440 RLVLALIVWQK
+440 RLVLALLVWQK

-470 AIIIALADFKGAIIV
+470 AIIIALSSFKGALIV

-513 DLDDYHEYLQELDKK
+513 DLDDYHEYLMELDKK
-528 ELEKLKL
+528 EQEKLNA
-535 LQEEKAQQNQSTT
+535 EKADERAHKPVQTND
-548 TQSENNK
+548 NFKNK
-555 FKSKEQKRA
+555 DQKRA
-564 EAAFRQKLTP
+564 EAAFRKTLSP
-574 LKKQIEKLEKQME
+574 LKKEIEKLEHSLD
-587 ELNNKKQEIENIL
+587 ELNARKNELETIL
-600 ADSSIYEA
+600 ADASIYEA
-608 SNKAKLQEMLKE
+608 ARKNELQAYLLE
-620 QSNISSTLEDVETEW
+620 QSSVSEKLEEVETEW
-635 MTLNEELDEKVK
+635 MLKSEELQDKITA
-647 MFEAENN
+647 FENEQS

>member
-14 TTLLSNATA
+14 NTLLNNACA
-23 TIYPQKRVGL
+23 TIYPHKRVGL

-40 KSTLFAV
+40 KSTLFA
-47 LKGELQPENGE
+47 LIKKEILPENGD
-58 ISIPNNWV
+58 INIPSSWV

-79 SAIDYVI
+79 SALDYVI
-86 DGDKKYRKLEQDLQ
+86 DGDKQYRALEKEL
-100 KAEANNDGMLVAQL
+100 KAAEEANDGMKAASL
-114 HMQLEDLNAY
+114 HMELENMQAY
-124 TIKSRAGK
+124 TINSRAGR

-138 FSIADFEKPTKEFS
+138 FSTADFTKLTKEFS

-159 NLAQALICQS
+159 NLAQALICRS

-196 SGTLI
+196 PGTLI

-207 DFLDNICTNIIQ
+207 DFLDNICTNIIH
-219 IENHKLNC
+219 IEHKKLNC
-227 YTGNYTSFEIERA
+227 YTGNYTDFEVERA
-240 QKIALEKAMYEKQQK
+240 QRLALEKAMYDKQQT
-255 ELSHMQAFVDK
+255 ELAHMQAFVDK

-287 EKIVLAQVDSPFSFK
+287 EKIVLAQADSPFSFS
-302 FQQSNEVLP
+302 FFENENVLP
-311 PNLIRMENVVAGYLA
+311 PNLIRMDNLTAGYP
-326 DTPVLNSI
+326 DKTVLTSI

-369 GELSLAKAVKIGYFA
+369 GEFALAKAVKVGYFA
-384 QHQVEYL
+384 QHQLEYL
-391 DNEGTPLSHLTAL
+391 DPDGTPLSHLTAL
-404 SPDVKELELR
+404 APDARELELR
-414 SFLGSFGFSGDKA
+414 SFLGGFGFSGDKV
-427 TDVVKHFSGGEKA
+427 TDPVGHFSGGEKA
-440 RLVLALIVWQK
+440 RLVLALLVWQK

-470 AIIIALADFKGAIIV
+470 AIIIALSSFKGALIV

-513 DLDDYHEYLQELDKK
+513 DLDDYHEYLMELDKK
-528 ELEKLKL
+528 EQEKLNA
-535 LQEEKAQQNQSTT
+535 EKADERAHKPVQTND
-548 TQSENNK
+548 NFKNK
-555 FKSKEQKRA
+555 DQKRA
-564 EAAFRQKLTP
+564 EAAFRKTLSP
-574 LKKQIEKLEKQME
+574 LKKEIEKLEHSLD
-587 ELNNKKQEIENIL
+587 ELNARKNELETIL
-600 ADSSIYEA
+600 ADASIYEA
-608 SNKAKLQEMLKE
+608 ARKNELQAYLLE
-620 QSNISSTLEDVETEW
+620 QSSVSEKLEEVETEW
-635 MTLNEELDEKVK
+635 MLKSEELQDKITA
-647 MFEAENN
+647 FENEQS

>member
-1 MIYINNLEVMRGN
+1 MRGN
-14 TTLLSNATA
+14 NTLLNNACA
-23 TIYPQKRVGL
+23 TIYPHKRVGL

-40 KSTLFAV
+40 KSTLFA
-47 LKGELQPENGE
+47 LIKKEILPENGD
-58 ISIPNNWV
+58 INIPSSWV

-79 SAIDYVI
+79 SALDYVI
-86 DGDKKYRKLEQDLQ
+86 DGDKQYRALEKEL
-100 KAEANNDGMLVAQL
+100 KAAEEANDGMKAASL
-114 HMQLEDLNAY
+114 HMELENIQAY
-124 TIKSRAGK
+124 TINSRAGR

-138 FSIADFEKPTKEFS
+138 FSTADFTKPTKEFS

-159 NLAQALICQS
+159 NLAQALICRS

-196 SGTLI
+196 PGTLI

-207 DFLDNICTNIIQ
+207 DFLDNICTNIIH
-219 IENHKLNC
+219 IEHKKLNC
-227 YTGNYTSFEIERA
+227 YTGNYTDFEVERA
-240 QKIALEKAMYEKQQK
+240 QRLALEKAMYDKQQT
-255 ELSHMQAFVDK
+255 ELAHMQAFVDK

-287 EKIVLAQVDSPFSFK
+287 EKIVLAQADSPFSFS
-302 FQQSNEVLP
+302 FFENENVLP
-311 PNLIRMENVVAGYLA
+311 PNLIRMDNLTAGYP
-326 DTPVLNSI
+326 DKTVLTSI

-369 GELSLAKAVKIGYFA
+369 GEFALAKAVKVGYFA
-384 QHQVEYL
+384 QHQLEYL
-391 DNEGTPLSHLTAL
+391 DPEGTPLSHLTAL
-404 SPDVKELELR
+404 APDARELELR
-414 SFLGSFGFSGDKA
+414 SFLGGFGFSGDKV
-427 TDVVKHFSGGEKA
+427 TDPVGHFSGGEKA
-440 RLVLALIVWQK
+440 RLVLALLVWQK

-470 AIIIALADFKGAIIV
+470 AIIIALSSFKGALIV

-513 DLDDYHEYLQELDKK
+513 DLDDYHEYLMELDKK
-528 ELEKLKL
+528 EQEKLNA
-535 LQEEKAQQNQSTT
+535 EKADERAHKPVQTND
-548 TQSENNK
+548 NFKNK
-555 FKSKEQKRA
+555 DQKRA
-564 EAAFRQKLTP
+564 EAAFRKTLSP
-574 LKKQIEKLEKQME
+574 LKKEIEKLEHSLD
-587 ELNNKKQEIENIL
+587 ELNARKNELETIL
-600 ADSSIYEA
+600 ADASIYEA
-608 SNKAKLQEMLKE
+608 ARKNELQAYLLE
-620 QSNISSTLEDVETEW
+620 QSSVSEKLEEVETEW
-635 MTLNEELDEKVK
+635 MLKSEELQDKITA
-647 MFEAENN
+647 FENEQA

>member
-14 TTLLSNATA
+14 NTLLNNACA
-23 TIYPQKRVGL
+23 TIYPHKRVGL

-40 KSTLFAV
+40 KSTLFA
-47 LKGELQPENGE
+47 LIKKEILPENGD
-58 ISIPNNWV
+58 INIPSSWV

-79 SAIDYVI
+79 SALDYVI
-86 DGDKKYRKLEQDLQ
+86 DGDKQYRALEKEL
-100 KAEANNDGMLVAQL
+100 KAAEDANDGMKAASL
-114 HMQLEDLNAY
+114 HMELENIQAY
-124 TIKSRAGK
+124 TINSRAGR

-138 FSIADFEKPTKEFS
+138 FSTADFTKPTKEFS

-159 NLAQALICQS
+159 NLAQALICRS

-196 SGTLI
+196 PGTLI

-207 DFLDNICTNIIQ
+207 DFLDNICTNIIH
-219 IENHKLNC
+219 IEHKKLNC
-227 YTGNYTSFEIERA
+227 YTGNYTDFEVERA
-240 QKIALEKAMYEKQQK
+240 QRLALEKAMYDKQQT
-255 ELSHMQAFVDK
+255 ELAHMQAFVDK

-287 EKIVLAQVDSPFSFK
+287 EKIVLAQADSPFSFS
-302 FQQSNEVLP
+302 FFENENVLP
-311 PNLIRMENVVAGYLA
+311 PNLIRMDNLTAGYP
-326 DTPVLNSI
+326 DKTVLTSI

-369 GELSLAKAVKIGYFA
+369 GEFALAKAVKVGYFA
-384 QHQVEYL
+384 QHQLEYL
-391 DNEGTPLSHLTAL
+391 DPEGTPLSHLTAL
-404 SPDVKELELR
+404 APDARELELR
-414 SFLGSFGFSGDKA
+414 SFLGGFGFSGDKV
-427 TDVVKHFSGGEKA
+427 TDPVGHFSGGEKA
-440 RLVLALIVWQK
+440 RLVLALLVWQK

-470 AIIIALADFKGAIIV
+470 AIIIALSSFKGALIV

-513 DLDDYHEYLQELDKK
+513 DLDDYHEYLMELDKK
-528 ELEKLKL
+528 EQEKLNA
-535 LQEEKAQQNQSTT
+535 EKADERAHKPVQTND
-548 TQSENNK
+548 NFKNK
-555 FKSKEQKRA
+555 DQKRA
-564 EAAFRQKLTP
+564 EAAFRKTLSP
-574 LKKQIEKLEKQME
+574 LKKEIEKLEHSLD
-587 ELNNKKQEIENIL
+587 ELNARKNELETIL
-600 ADSSIYEA
+600 ADASIYEA
-608 SNKAKLQEMLKE
+608 ARKNELQAYLLE
-620 QSNISSTLEDVETEW
+620 QSSVSEKLEEVETEW
-635 MTLNEELDEKVK
+635 MLKSEELQDKITA
-647 MFEAENN
+647 FENEQS

>member
-14 TTLLSNATA
+14 NTLLNNACA
-23 TIYPQKRVGL
+23 TIYPHKRVGL

-40 KSTLFAV
+40 KSTLFA
-47 LKGELQPENGE
+47 LIKKEILPENGD
-58 ISIPNNWV
+58 INIPSSWV

-79 SAIDYVI
+79 SALDYVI
-86 DGDKKYRKLEQDLQ
+86 DGDKQYRALEKEL
-100 KAEANNDGMLVAQL
+100 KAAEEANDGMKVASL
-114 HMQLEDLNAY
+114 HMELENIQAY
-124 TIKSRAGK
+124 TINSRAGR

-138 FSIADFEKPTKEFS
+138 FSTADFTKPTKEFS

-159 NLAQALICQS
+159 NLAQALICRS

-196 SGTLI
+196 PGTLI

-207 DFLDNICTNIIQ
+207 DFLDNICTNIIH
-219 IENHKLNC
+219 IEHKKLNC
-227 YTGNYTSFEIERA
+227 YTGNYTDFEVERA
-240 QKIALEKAMYEKQQK
+240 QRLALEKAMYDKQQT
-255 ELSHMQAFVDK
+255 ELAHMQAFVDK

-287 EKIVLAQVDSPFSFK
+287 EKIVLAQADSPFSFS
-302 FQQSNEVLP
+302 FFENENVLP
-311 PNLIRMENVVAGYLA
+311 PNLIRMDNLTAGYP
-326 DTPVLNSI
+326 DKTVLTSI

-369 GELSLAKAVKIGYFA
+369 GEFALAKAVKVGYFA
-384 QHQVEYL
+384 QHQLEYL
-391 DNEGTPLSHLTAL
+391 DPEGTPLSHLTAL
-404 SPDVKELELR
+404 APDARELELR
-414 SFLGSFGFSGDKA
+414 SFLGGFGFSGDKV
-427 TDVVKHFSGGEKA
+427 TDPVGHFSGGEKA
-440 RLVLALIVWQK
+440 RLVLALLVWQK

-470 AIIIALADFKGAIIV
+470 AIIIALSSFKGALIV

-513 DLDDYHEYLQELDKK
+513 DLDDYHEYLMELDKK
-528 ELEKLKL
+528 EQEKLNA
-535 LQEEKAQQNQSTT
+535 EKADERAHKPVQTND
-548 TQSENNK
+548 NFKNK
-555 FKSKEQKRA
+555 DQKRA
-564 EAAFRQKLTP
+564 EAAFRKTLSP
-574 LKKQIEKLEKQME
+574 LKKEIEKLEHSLD
-587 ELNNKKQEIENIL
+587 ELNARKNELETIL
-600 ADSSIYEA
+600 ADASIYEA
-608 SNKAKLQEMLKE
+608 ARKNELQAYLLE
-620 QSNISSTLEDVETEW
+620 QSSVSEKLEEVETEW
-635 MTLNEELDEKVK
+635 MLKSEELQDKITA
-647 MFEAENN
+647 FENEQS

>member
-14 TTLLSNATA
+14 NTLLNNACA
-23 TIYPQKRVGL
+23 TIYPHKRVGL

-40 KSTLFAV
+40 KSTLFA
-47 LKGELQPENGE
+47 LIKKEILPENGD
-58 ISIPNNWV
+58 INIPSSWV

-79 SAIDYVI
+79 SALDYVI
-86 DGDKKYRKLEQDLQ
+86 DGDKQYRALEKEL
-100 KAEANNDGMLVAQL
+100 KAAEEANDGMKAASL
-114 HMQLEDLNAY
+114 HMELENIQAY
-124 TIKSRAGK
+124 TINSRAGR

-138 FSIADFEKPTKEFS
+138 FSTADFTKPTKEFS

-159 NLAQALICQS
+159 NLAQALICRS

-196 SGTLI
+196 PGTLI

-207 DFLDNICTNIIQ
+207 DFLDNICTNIIH
-219 IENHKLNC
+219 IEHKKLNC
-227 YTGNYTSFEIERA
+227 YTGNYTDFEVERA
-240 QKIALEKAMYEKQQK
+240 QRLALEKAMYDKQQT
-255 ELSHMQAFVDK
+255 ELAHMQAFVDK

-287 EKIVLAQVDSPFSFK
+287 EKIVLAQADSPFSFS
-302 FQQSNEVLP
+302 FFENENVLP
-311 PNLIRMENVVAGYLA
+311 PNLIRMDNLTAGYP
-326 DTPVLNSI
+326 DKTVLTSI

-369 GELSLAKAVKIGYFA
+369 GEFALAKAVKVGYFA
-384 QHQVEYL
+384 QHQLEYL
-391 DNEGTPLSHLTAL
+391 DPEETPLSHLTAL
-404 SPDVKELELR
+404 APDARELELR
-414 SFLGSFGFSGDKA
+414 SFLGGFGFSGDKV
-427 TDVVKHFSGGEKA
+427 TDPVGHFSGGEKA
-440 RLVLALIVWQK
+440 RLVLALLVWQK

-470 AIIIALADFKGAIIV
+470 AIIIALSSFKGALIV

-513 DLDDYHEYLQELDKK
+513 DLDDYHEYLMELDKK
-528 ELEKLKL
+528 EQEKLNA
-535 LQEEKAQQNQSTT
+535 EKADERAHKPVQTND
-548 TQSENNK
+548 NFKNK
-555 FKSKEQKRA
+555 DQKRA
-564 EAAFRQKLTP
+564 EAAFRKTLSP
-574 LKKQIEKLEKQME
+574 LKKEIEKLEHSLD
-587 ELNNKKQEIENIL
+587 ELNARKNELETIL
-600 ADSSIYEA
+600 ADASIYEA
-608 SNKAKLQEMLKE
+608 ARKNELQAYLLE
-620 QSNISSTLEDVETEW
+620 QSSVSEKLEEVETEW
-635 MTLNEELDEKVK
+635 MLKSEELQDKITA
-647 MFEAENN
+647 FENEQS

>member
-14 TTLLSNATA
+14 NTLLNNACA
-23 TIYPQKRVGL
+23 TIYPHKRVGL

-40 KSTLFAV
+40 KSTLFA
-47 LKGELQPENGE
+47 LIKKEILPENGD
-58 ISIPNNWV
+58 INIPSSWV

-79 SAIDYVI
+79 SALDYVI
-86 DGDKKYRKLEQDLQ
+86 DGDKQYRALEKEL
-100 KAEANNDGMLVAQL
+100 KAAEEANDGMKAASL
-114 HMQLEDLNAY
+114 HMELENIQAY
-124 TIKSRAGK
+124 TINSRAGR

-138 FSIADFEKPTKEFS
+138 FSTADFTKPTKEFS

-159 NLAQALICQS
+159 NLAQALICRS

-196 SGTLI
+196 PGTLI

-207 DFLDNICTNIIQ
+207 DFLDNICTNIIH
-219 IENHKLNC
+219 IEHKKLNC
-227 YTGNYTSFEIERA
+227 YTGNYTDFEVERA
-240 QKIALEKAMYEKQQK
+240 QRLALEKAMYDKQQT
-255 ELSHMQAFVDK
+255 ELAHMQAFVDK

-287 EKIVLAQVDSPFSFK
+287 EKIVLAQADSPFSFS
-302 FQQSNEVLP
+302 FFENENVLP
-311 PNLIRMENVVAGYLA
+311 PNLIRMDNLTAGYP
-326 DTPVLNSI
+326 DKTVLTSI

-369 GELSLAKAVKIGYFA
+369 GEFALAKAVKVGYFA
-384 QHQVEYL
+384 QHQLEYL
-391 DNEGTPLSHLTAL
+391 DPEGTPLSHLTAL
-404 SPDVKELELR
+404 APDAHELELR
-414 SFLGSFGFSGDKA
+414 SFLGGFGFSGDKV
-427 TDVVKHFSGGEKA
+427 TDPVGHFSGGEKA
-440 RLVLALIVWQK
+440 RLVLALLVWQK

-470 AIIIALADFKGAIIV
+470 AIIIALSSFKGALIV

-513 DLDDYHEYLQELDKK
+513 DLDDYHEYLMELDKK
-528 ELEKLKL
+528 GQEKLNA
-535 LQEEKAQQNQSTT
+535 EKADERAHKPVQTND
-548 TQSENNK
+548 NFKNK
-555 FKSKEQKRA
+555 DQKRA
-564 EAAFRQKLTP
+564 EAAFRKTLSP
-574 LKKQIEKLEKQME
+574 LKKEIEKLEHSLD
-587 ELNNKKQEIENIL
+587 ELNARKNELETIL
-600 ADSSIYEA
+600 ADASIYEA
-608 SNKAKLQEMLKE
+608 ARKNELQAYLLE
-620 QSNISSTLEDVETEW
+620 QSSVSEKLEEVETEW
-635 MTLNEELDEKVK
+635 MLKSEELQDKITA
-647 MFEAENN
+647 FENEQS

>member
-14 TTLLSNATA
+14 NTLLNNACA
-23 TIYPQKRVGL
+23 TIYPHKRVGL

-40 KSTLFAV
+40 KSTLFA
-47 LKGELQPENGE
+47 LIKKEILPENGD
-58 ISIPNNWV
+58 INIPSSWV

-79 SAIDYVI
+79 SALDYVI
-86 DGDKKYRKLEQDLQ
+86 DGDKQYRALEKEL
-100 KAEANNDGMLVAQL
+100 KAAEEANDGMKAASL
-114 HMQLEDLNAY
+114 HMELENIQAY
-124 TIKSRAGK
+124 TINSRAGR

-138 FSIADFEKPTKEFS
+138 FSTADFTKPTKEFS

-159 NLAQALICQS
+159 NLAQALICRS

-196 SGTLI
+196 PGTLI

-207 DFLDNICTNIIQ
+207 DFLDNICTNIIH
-219 IENHKLNC
+219 IEHKKLNC
-227 YTGNYTSFEIERA
+227 YTGNYTDFEVERA
-240 QKIALEKAMYEKQQK
+240 QRLALEKAMYDKQQT
-255 ELSHMQAFVDK
+255 ELAHMQAFVDK

-287 EKIVLAQVDSPFSFK
+287 EKIVLAQADSPFSFS
-302 FQQSNEVLP
+302 FFENENVLP
-311 PNLIRMENVVAGYLA
+311 PNLIRMDNLTAGYP
-326 DTPVLNSI
+326 DKTVLTSI

-369 GELSLAKAVKIGYFA
+369 GEFALAKAVKVGYFA
-384 QHQVEYL
+384 QHQLEYL
-391 DNEGTPLSHLTAL
+391 DPDGTPLSHLTAL
-404 SPDVKELELR
+404 APDARELELR
-414 SFLGSFGFSGDKA
+414 SFLGGFGFSGDKV
-427 TDVVKHFSGGEKA
+427 TDPVGHFSGGEKA
-440 RLVLALIVWQK
+440 RLVLALLVWQK

-470 AIIIALADFKGAIIV
+470 AIIIALSSFKGALIV

-513 DLDDYHEYLQELDKK
+513 DLDDYHEYLM
-528 ELEKLKL
+528 ELEKKEQEKL
-535 LQEEKAQQNQSTT
+535 NAEKADERAHKPVQTND
-548 TQSENNK
+548 NFKNK
-555 FKSKEQKRA
+555 DQKRA
-564 EAAFRQKLTP
+564 EAAFRKTLSP
-574 LKKQIEKLEKQME
+574 LKKEIEKLEHSLD
-587 ELNNKKQEIENIL
+587 ELNARKNELETIL
-600 ADSSIYEA
+600 ADASIYEA
-608 SNKAKLQEMLKE
+608 ARKNELQAYLLE
-620 QSNISSTLEDVETEW
+620 QSSVSEKLEEVETEW
-635 MTLNEELDEKVK
+635 MLKSEELQDKITA
-647 MFEAENN
+647 FENEQS

>member
-14 TTLLSNATA
+14 NTLLNNACA
-23 TIYPQKRVGL
+23 TIYPHKRVGL

-40 KSTLFAV
+40 KSTLFA
-47 LKGELQPENGE
+47 LIKKEILPENGD
-58 ISIPNNWV
+58 INIPSSWV

-79 SAIDYVI
+79 SALDYVI
-86 DGDKKYRKLEQDLQ
+86 DGDKQYRALEKEL
-100 KAEANNDGMLVAQL
+100 KAAEKANDGMKAASL
-114 HMQLEDLNAY
+114 HMELENIQAY
-124 TIKSRAGK
+124 TINSRAGR

-138 FSIADFEKPTKEFS
+138 FSTADFTKPTKEFS

-159 NLAQALICQS
+159 NLAQALICRS

-196 SGTLI
+196 PGTLI

-207 DFLDNICTNIIQ
+207 DFLDNICTNIIH
-219 IENHKLNC
+219 IEHKKLNC
-227 YTGNYTSFEIERA
+227 YTGNYTDFEVERA
-240 QKIALEKAMYEKQQK
+240 QRLALEKAMYDKQQT
-255 ELSHMQAFVDK
+255 ELAHMQAFVDK

-287 EKIVLAQVDSPFSFK
+287 EKIVLAQADSPFSFS
-302 FQQSNEVLP
+302 FFENENVLP
-311 PNLIRMENVVAGYLA
+311 PNLIRMDNLTAGYP
-326 DTPVLNSI
+326 DKTVLTSI

-369 GELSLAKAVKIGYFA
+369 GEFALAKAVKVGYFA
-384 QHQVEYL
+384 QHQLEYL
-391 DNEGTPLSHLTAL
+391 DPEGTPLSHLTAL
-404 SPDVKELELR
+404 APDARELELR
-414 SFLGSFGFSGDKA
+414 SFLGGFGFSGDKV
-427 TDVVKHFSGGEKA
+427 TDPVGHFSGGEKA
-440 RLVLALIVWQK
+440 RLVLALLVWQK

-470 AIIIALADFKGAIIV
+470 AIIIALSSFKGALIV

-513 DLDDYHEYLQELDKK
+513 DLDDYHEYLMELDKK
-528 ELEKLKL
+528 EQEKLNA
-535 LQEEKAQQNQSTT
+535 EKADERAHKPVQTND
-548 TQSENNK
+548 NFKNK
-555 FKSKEQKRA
+555 DQKRA
-564 EAAFRQKLTP
+564 EAAFRKTLSP
-574 LKKQIEKLEKQME
+574 LKKEIEKLEHSLD
-587 ELNNKKQEIENIL
+587 ELNARKNELETIL
-600 ADSSIYEA
+600 ADASIYEA
-608 SNKAKLQEMLKE
+608 ARKNELQAYLLE
-620 QSNISSTLEDVETEW
+620 QSSVSEKLEEVETEW
-635 MTLNEELDEKVK
+635 MLKSEELQDKITA
-647 MFEAENN
+647 FENEQA

>member
-14 TTLLSNATA
+14 NTLLNNACA
-23 TIYPQKRVGL
+23 TIYPHKRVGL

-40 KSTLFAV
+40 KSTLFA
-47 LKGELQPENGE
+47 LIKKEILPENGD
-58 ISIPNNWV
+58 INIPSSWV

-79 SAIDYVI
+79 SALDYVI
-86 DGDKKYRKLEQDLQ
+86 DGDNQYRALEKEL
-100 KAEANNDGMLVAQL
+100 KAAEDANDGMKAASL
-114 HMQLEDLNAY
+114 HMELENIQAY
-124 TIKSRAGK
+124 TINSRAGR

-138 FSIADFEKPTKEFS
+138 FSTADFTKPTKEFS

-159 NLAQALICQS
+159 NLAQALICRS

-196 SGTLI
+196 PGTLI

-207 DFLDNICTNIIQ
+207 DFLDNICTNIIH
-219 IENHKLNC
+219 IEHKKLNC
-227 YTGNYTSFEIERA
+227 YTGNYTDFEVERA
-240 QKIALEKAMYEKQQK
+240 QRLALEKAMYDKQQT
-255 ELSHMQAFVDK
+255 ELAHMQAFVDK

-287 EKIVLAQVDSPFSFK
+287 EKIVLAQADSPFSFS
-302 FQQSNEVLP
+302 FFENENVLP
-311 PNLIRMENVVAGYLA
+311 PNLIRMDNLTAGYP
-326 DTPVLNSI
+326 DKTVLTSI

-369 GELSLAKAVKIGYFA
+369 GEFALAKAVKVGYFA
-384 QHQVEYL
+384 QHQLEYL
-391 DNEGTPLSHLTAL
+391 DPDGTPLSHLTAL
-404 SPDVKELELR
+404 APDARELELR
-414 SFLGSFGFSGDKA
+414 SFLGGFGFSGDKV
-427 TDVVKHFSGGEKA
+427 TDPVGHFSGGEKA
-440 RLVLALIVWQK
+440 RLVLALLVWQK

-470 AIIIALADFKGAIIV
+470 AIIIALSSFKGALIV

-513 DLDDYHEYLQELDKK
+513 DLDDYHEYLMELDKK
-528 ELEKLKL
+528 EQEKLNA
-535 LQEEKAQQNQSTT
+535 EKADERAHKPVQTND
-548 TQSENNK
+548 NFKNK
-555 FKSKEQKRA
+555 DQKRA
-564 EAAFRQKLTP
+564 EAAFRKTLSP
-574 LKKQIEKLEKQME
+574 LKKEIEKLEHSLD
-587 ELNNKKQEIENIL
+587 ELNARKNELETIL
-600 ADSSIYEA
+600 ADASIYEA
-608 SNKAKLQEMLKE
+608 ARKNELQAYLLE
-620 QSNISSTLEDVETEW
+620 QSSVSEKLEEVETEW
-635 MTLNEELDEKVK
+635 MLKSEELQDKITA
-647 MFEAENN
+647 FENEQS

>member
-14 TTLLSNATA
+14 NTLLNNACA
-23 TIYPQKRVGL
+23 TIYPHKRVGL

-40 KSTLFAV
+40 KSTLFA
-47 LKGELQPENGE
+47 LIKKEILPENGD
-58 ISIPNNWV
+58 INIPSSWV

-79 SAIDYVI
+79 SALDYVI
-86 DGDKKYRKLEQDLQ
+86 DGDKQYRALEKEL
-100 KAEANNDGMLVAQL
+100 KAAEKANDGMKAASL
-114 HMQLEDLNAY
+114 HMELENIQAY
-124 TIKSRAGK
+124 TINSRAGR

-138 FSIADFEKPTKEFS
+138 FSTADFTKPTKEFS

-159 NLAQALICQS
+159 NLAQALICRS

-196 SGTLI
+196 PGTLI

-207 DFLDNICTNIIQ
+207 DFLDNICTNIIH
-219 IENHKLNC
+219 IEHKKLNC
-227 YTGNYTSFEIERA
+227 YTGNYTDFEVERA
-240 QKIALEKAMYEKQQK
+240 QRLALEKAMYDKQQT
-255 ELSHMQAFVDK
+255 ELAHMQAFVDK

-287 EKIVLAQVDSPFSFK
+287 EKIVLAQADSPFSFS
-302 FQQSNEVLP
+302 FFENENVLP
-311 PNLIRMENVVAGYLA
+311 PNIIRMDNLTAGYP
-326 DTPVLNSI
+326 DKTVLTSI

-369 GELSLAKAVKIGYFA
+369 GEFALAKAVKVGYFA
-384 QHQVEYL
+384 QHQLEYL
-391 DNEGTPLSHLTAL
+391 DPEGTPLSHLTAL
-404 SPDVKELELR
+404 APDARELELR
-414 SFLGSFGFSGDKA
+414 SFLGGFGFSGDKV
-427 TDVVKHFSGGEKA
+427 TDPVGHFSGGEKA
-440 RLVLALIVWQK
+440 RLVLALLVWQK

-470 AIIIALADFKGAIIV
+470 AIIIALSSFKGALIV

-513 DLDDYHEYLQELDKK
+513 DLDDYHEYLMELDKK
-528 ELEKLKL
+528 EQEKLNA
-535 LQEEKAQQNQSTT
+535 EKADERAHKPVQTND
-548 TQSENNK
+548 NFKNK
-555 FKSKEQKRA
+555 DQKRA
-564 EAAFRQKLTP
+564 EAAFRKTLSP
-574 LKKQIEKLEKQME
+574 LKKEIEKLEHSLD
-587 ELNNKKQEIENIL
+587 ELNARKNELETIL
-600 ADSSIYEA
+600 ADASIYEA
-608 SNKAKLQEMLKE
+608 ARKNELQAYLLE
-620 QSNISSTLEDVETEW
+620 QSSVSEKLEEVETEW
-635 MTLNEELDEKVK
+635 MLKSEELQDKITA
-647 MFEAENN
+647 FENEQS

>member
-14 TTLLSNATA
+14 NTLLNNACA
-23 TIYPQKRVGL
+23 TIYPHKRVGL

-40 KSTLFAV
+40 KSTLFA
-47 LKGELQPENGE
+47 LIKKEILPENGD
-58 ISIPNNWV
+58 INIPSSWV

-79 SAIDYVI
+79 SALDYVI
-86 DGDKKYRKLEQDLQ
+86 DGDKQYRALEKEL
-100 KAEANNDGMLVAQL
+100 KAAEDANDGMKAASL
-114 HMQLEDLNAY
+114 HMELENIQAY
-124 TIKSRAGK
+124 TINSRAGR

-138 FSIADFEKPTKEFS
+138 FSTADFTKPTKEFS

-159 NLAQALICQS
+159 NLAQALICRS

-196 SGTLI
+196 PGTLI

-207 DFLDNICTNIIQ
+207 DFLDNICTNIIH
-219 IENHKLNC
+219 IEHKKLNC
-227 YTGNYTSFEIERA
+227 YTGNYTDFEVERA
-240 QKIALEKAMYEKQQK
+240 QRLALEKAMYDKQQT
-255 ELSHMQAFVDK
+255 ELAHMQAFVDK

-287 EKIVLAQVDSPFSFK
+287 EKIVLAQADSPFSFS
-302 FQQSNEVLP
+302 FFENENVLP
-311 PNLIRMENVVAGYLA
+311 PNLIRMDNLTAGYP
-326 DTPVLNSI
+326 DKTVLTSI

-369 GELSLAKAVKIGYFA
+369 GEFALAKAVKVGYFA
-384 QHQVEYL
+384 QHQLEYL
-391 DNEGTPLSHLTAL
+391 APEGTPLSHLTAL
-404 SPDVKELELR
+404 APDARELELR
-414 SFLGSFGFSGDKA
+414 SFLGGFGFSGDKV
-427 TDVVKHFSGGEKA
+427 TDPVGHFSGGEKA
-440 RLVLALIVWQK
+440 RLVLALLVWQK

-470 AIIIALADFKGAIIV
+470 AIIIALSSFKGALIV

-513 DLDDYHEYLQELDKK
+513 DLDDYHEYLMELDKK
-528 ELEKLKL
+528 EQEKLNA
-535 LQEEKAQQNQSTT
+535 EKADERAHKPVQTND
-548 TQSENNK
+548 NFKNK
-555 FKSKEQKRA
+555 DQKRA
-564 EAAFRQKLTP
+564 EAAFRKTLSP
-574 LKKQIEKLEKQME
+574 LKKEIEKLEHSLD
-587 ELNNKKQEIENIL
+587 ELNTRKNELETIL
-600 ADSSIYEA
+600 ADASIYEA
-608 SNKAKLQEMLKE
+608 ARKNELQAYLLE
-620 QSNISSTLEDVETEW
+620 QSSVSEKLEEVETEW
-635 MTLNEELDEKVK
+635 MLKSEELQDKITA
-647 MFEAENN
+647 FENEQS

>member
-14 TTLLSNATA
+14 NTLLNNACA
-23 TIYPQKRVGL
+23 TIYPHKRVGL

-40 KSTLFAV
+40 KSTLFA
-47 LKGELQPENGE
+47 LIKKEILPENGD
-58 ISIPNNWV
+58 INIPSSWV

-79 SAIDYVI
+79 SALDYVI
-86 DGDKKYRKLEQDLQ
+86 DGDKQYRALEKEL
-100 KAEANNDGMLVAQL
+100 KAAEEANDGMKAASL
-114 HMQLEDLNAY
+114 HMELENIQAY
-124 TIKSRAGK
+124 TINSRAGR

-138 FSIADFEKPTKEFS
+138 FSTADFTKPTKEFS

-159 NLAQALICQS
+159 NLAQALICRS

-196 SGTLI
+196 PGTLI

-207 DFLDNICTNIIQ
+207 DFLDNICTNIIH
-219 IENHKLNC
+219 IEHKKLNC
-227 YTGNYTSFEIERA
+227 YTGNYTDFEVERA
-240 QKIALEKAMYEKQQK
+240 QRLALEKAMYDKQQT
-255 ELSHMQAFVDK
+255 ELAHMQAFVDK

-287 EKIVLAQVDSPFSFK
+287 EKIVLAQADSPFSFS
-302 FQQSNEVLP
+302 FFENENVLP
-311 PNLIRMENVVAGYLA
+311 PNLIRMDNLTAGYP
-326 DTPVLNSI
+326 DKTVLTSI

-369 GELSLAKAVKIGYFA
+369 GEFALAKAVKVGYFA
-384 QHQVEYL
+384 QHQLEYL
-391 DNEGTPLSHLTAL
+391 DPEGTPLSHLTAL
-404 SPDVKELELR
+404 APDARELELR
-414 SFLGSFGFSGDKA
+414 SFLGGFDFSGDKV
-427 TDVVKHFSGGEKA
+427 TDPVGHFSGGEKA
-440 RLVLALIVWQK
+440 RLVLALLVWQK

-470 AIIIALADFKGAIIV
+470 AIIIALSSFKGALIV

-513 DLDDYHEYLQELDKK
+513 DLDDYHEYLMELDKK
-528 ELEKLKL
+528 EQEKLNA
-535 LQEEKAQQNQSTT
+535 EKADERAHKPVQTND
-548 TQSENNK
+548 NFKNK
-555 FKSKEQKRA
+555 DQKRA
-564 EAAFRQKLTP
+564 EAAFRKTLSP
-574 LKKQIEKLEKQME
+574 LKKEIEKLEHSLD
-587 ELNNKKQEIENIL
+587 ELNARKNELETIL
-600 ADSSIYEA
+600 ADASIYEA
-608 SNKAKLQEMLKE
+608 ARKNELQAYLLE
-620 QSNISSTLEDVETEW
+620 QSSVSEKLEEVETEW
-635 MTLNEELDEKVK
+635 MLKSEELQDKITA
-647 MFEAENN
+647 FENEQS

>member
-1 MIYINNLEVMRGN
+1 MRGN
-14 TTLLSNATA
+14 NTLLNNACA
-23 TIYPQKRVGL
+23 TIYPHKRVGL

-40 KSTLFAV
+40 KSTLFA
-47 LKGELQPENGE
+47 LIKKEILPENGD
-58 ISIPNNWV
+58 INIPSSWV

-79 SAIDYVI
+79 SALDYVI
-86 DGDKKYRKLEQDLQ
+86 DGDKQYRALEKEL
-100 KAEANNDGMLVAQL
+100 KAAEDANDGMKAASL
-114 HMQLEDLNAY
+114 HMELENIQAY
-124 TIKSRAGK
+124 TINSRAGR

-138 FSIADFEKPTKEFS
+138 FSTADFTKPTKEFS

-159 NLAQALICQS
+159 NLAQALICRS

-196 SGTLI
+196 PGTLI

-207 DFLDNICTNIIQ
+207 DFLDNICTNIIH
-219 IENHKLNC
+219 IEHKKLNC
-227 YTGNYTSFEIERA
+227 YTGNYTDFEVERT
-240 QKIALEKAMYEKQQK
+240 QRLALEKAMYDKQQT
-255 ELSHMQAFVDK
+255 ELAHMQAFVDK

-287 EKIVLAQVDSPFSFK
+287 EKIVLAQADSPFSFS
-302 FQQSNEVLP
+302 FFENENVLP
-311 PNLIRMENVVAGYLA
+311 PNLIRMDNLTAGYP
-326 DTPVLNSI
+326 DKTVLTSI

-369 GELSLAKAVKIGYFA
+369 GEFALAKAVKVGYFA
-384 QHQVEYL
+384 QHQLEYL
-391 DNEGTPLSHLTAL
+391 DPDGTPLSHLTAL
-404 SPDVKELELR
+404 APDARELELR
-414 SFLGSFGFSGDKA
+414 SFLGGFGFSGDKV
-427 TDVVKHFSGGEKA
+427 TDPVGHFSGGEKA
-440 RLVLALIVWQK
+440 RLVLALLVWQK

-470 AIIIALADFKGAIIV
+470 AIIIALSSFKGALIV

-513 DLDDYHEYLQELDKK
+513 DLDDYHEYLMELDKK
-528 ELEKLKL
+528 EQEKLNA
-535 LQEEKAQQNQSTT
+535 EKADERAHKPVQTND
-548 TQSENNK
+548 NFKNK
-555 FKSKEQKRA
+555 DQKRA
-564 EAAFRQKLTP
+564 EAAFRKTLSP
-574 LKKQIEKLEKQME
+574 LKKEIEKLEHSLD
-587 ELNNKKQEIENIL
+587 ELNARKNELETIL
-600 ADSSIYEA
+600 ADASIYEA
-608 SNKAKLQEMLKE
+608 ARKNELQAYLLE
-620 QSNISSTLEDVETEW
+620 QSSVSEKLEEVETEW
-635 MTLNEELDEKVK
+635 MLKSEELQDKITA
-647 MFEAENN
+647 FENEQS

>member
-1 MIYINNLEVMRGN
+1 MRGN
-14 TTLLSNATA
+14 NTLLNNACA
-23 TIYPQKRVGL
+23 TIYPHKRVGL

-40 KSTLFAV
+40 KSTLFA
-47 LKGELQPENGE
+47 LIKKEILPENGD
-58 ISIPNNWV
+58 INIPSSWV

-79 SAIDYVI
+79 SALDYVI
-86 DGDKKYRKLEQDLQ
+86 DGDKQYRALEKEL
-100 KAEANNDGMLVAQL
+100 KAAEDANDGMKAASL
-114 HMQLEDLNAY
+114 HMELENIQAY
-124 TIKSRAGK
+124 TINSRAGR

-138 FSIADFEKPTKEFS
+138 FSTADFTKPTKEFS

-159 NLAQALICQS
+159 NLAQALICRS

-196 SGTLI
+196 PGTLI

-207 DFLDNICTNIIQ
+207 DFLDNICTNIIH
-219 IENHKLNC
+219 IEHKKLNC
-227 YTGNYTSFEIERA
+227 YTGNYTDFEVERA
-240 QKIALEKAMYEKQQK
+240 QRLALEKAMYDKQQT
-255 ELSHMQAFVDK
+255 ELAHMQAFVDK

-287 EKIVLAQVDSPFSFK
+287 EKIVLAQADSPFSFS
-302 FQQSNEVLP
+302 FFENENVLP
-311 PNLIRMENVVAGYLA
+311 PNLIRMDNLTAGYP
-326 DTPVLNSI
+326 DKTVLTSI

-369 GELSLAKAVKIGYFA
+369 GEFALAKAVKVGYFA
-384 QHQVEYL
+384 QHQLEYL
-391 DNEGTPLSHLTAL
+391 DPEGTPLSHLTAL
-404 SPDVKELELR
+404 APDARELELR
-414 SFLGSFGFSGDKA
+414 SFLGGFGFSGDKV
-427 TDVVKHFSGGEKA
+427 TDPVGHFSGGEKA
-440 RLVLALIVWQK
+440 RLVLALLVWQK

-470 AIIIALADFKGAIIV
+470 AIIIALSSFKGALIV

-513 DLDDYHEYLQELDKK
+513 DLDDYHEYLMELDKK
-528 ELEKLKL
+528 EQEKLNA
-535 LQEEKAQQNQSTT
+535 EKADERAHKPVQTND
-548 TQSENNK
+548 NFKNK
-555 FKSKEQKRA
+555 DQKRA
-564 EAAFRQKLTP
+564 EAAFRKTLSP
-574 LKKQIEKLEKQME
+574 LKKEIEKLEHSLD
-587 ELNNKKQEIENIL
+587 ELNARKNELETIL
-600 ADSSIYEA
+600 ADASIYEA
-608 SNKAKLQEMLKE
+608 ARKNELQAYLLE
-620 QSNISSTLEDVETEW
+620 QSSVSEKLEEVETEW
-635 MTLNEELDEKVK
+635 MLKSEELQDKITT
-647 MFEAENN
+647 FENEQS

>member
-14 TTLLSNATA
+14 NTLLNNACA
-23 TIYPQKRVGL
+23 TIYPHKRVGL

-40 KSTLFAV
+40 KSTLFA
-47 LKGELQPENGE
+47 LIKKEILPENGD
-58 ISIPNNWV
+58 INIPSSWV

-79 SAIDYVI
+79 SALDYVI
-86 DGDKKYRKLEQDLQ
+86 DGDKQYRALEKEL
-100 KAEANNDGMLVAQL
+100 KAAEKANDGMKAASL
-114 HMQLEDLNAY
+114 HMELENIQAY
-124 TIKSRAGK
+124 TINSRAGR

-138 FSIADFEKPTKEFS
+138 FSTADFTKPTKEFS

-159 NLAQALICQS
+159 NLAQALICRS

-196 SGTLI
+196 PGTLI

-207 DFLDNICTNIIQ
+207 DFLDNICTNIIH
-219 IENHKLNC
+219 IEHKKLNC
-227 YTGNYTSFEIERA
+227 YTGNYTDFEVERA
-240 QKIALEKAMYEKQQK
+240 QRLALEKAMYDKQQT
-255 ELSHMQAFVDK
+255 ELAHMQAFVDK

-287 EKIVLAQVDSPFSFK
+287 EKIVLAQADSPFSFS
-302 FQQSNEVLP
+302 FFENENVLP
-311 PNLIRMENVVAGYLA
+311 PNLIRMDNLTAGYP
-326 DTPVLNSI
+326 DKTVLTSI
-334 KMNIVPGSRIGL
+334 KMNIMPGSRIGL

-369 GELSLAKAVKIGYFA
+369 GEFALAKAVKVGYFA
-384 QHQVEYL
+384 QHQLEYL
-391 DNEGTPLSHLTAL
+391 DPDGTPLSHLTAL
-404 SPDVKELELR
+404 APDARELELR
-414 SFLGSFGFSGDKA
+414 SFLGGFGFSGDKV
-427 TDVVKHFSGGEKA
+427 TDPVGHFSGGEKA
-440 RLVLALIVWQK
+440 RLVLALLVWQK

-470 AIIIALADFKGAIIV
+470 AIIIALSSFKGALIV

-513 DLDDYHEYLQELDKK
+513 DLDDYHEYLMELDKK
-528 ELEKLKL
+528 EQEKLNA
-535 LQEEKAQQNQSTT
+535 EKADERAHKPVQTND
-548 TQSENNK
+548 NFKNK
-555 FKSKEQKRA
+555 DQKRA
-564 EAAFRQKLTP
+564 EAAFRKTLSP
-574 LKKQIEKLEKQME
+574 LKKEIEKLEHSLD
-587 ELNNKKQEIENIL
+587 ELNARKNELETIL
-600 ADSSIYEA
+600 ADASIYEA
-608 SNKAKLQEMLKE
+608 ARKNELQAYLLE
-620 QSNISSTLEDVETEW
+620 QSSVSEKLEEVETEW
-635 MTLNEELDEKVK
+635 MLKSEELQDKITA
-647 MFEAENN
+647 FENEQS

>member
-14 TTLLSNATA
+14 NTLLNNACA
-23 TIYPQKRVGL
+23 TIYPHKRVGL

-40 KSTLFAV
+40 KSTLFA
-47 LKGELQPENGE
+47 LIKKEILPENGD
-58 ISIPNNWV
+58 INIPSSWV

-79 SAIDYVI
+79 SALDYVI
-86 DGDKKYRKLEQDLQ
+86 DGDKQYRALEKEL
-100 KAEANNDGMLVAQL
+100 KAAEDANDGMKAASL
-114 HMQLEDLNAY
+114 HMELENIQAY
-124 TIKSRAGK
+124 TINSRAGR

-138 FSIADFEKPTKEFS
+138 FSTADFTKPTKEFS

-159 NLAQALICQS
+159 NLAQALICRS

-196 SGTLI
+196 PGTLI

-207 DFLDNICTNIIQ
+207 DFLDNICTNIIH
-219 IENHKLNC
+219 IEHKKLNC
-227 YTGNYTSFEIERA
+227 YTGNYTDFEVERT
-240 QKIALEKAMYEKQQK
+240 QRLALEKAMYDKQQT
-255 ELSHMQAFVDK
+255 ELAHMQAFVDK

-287 EKIVLAQVDSPFSFK
+287 EKIVLAQADSPFSFS
-302 FQQSNEVLP
+302 FFENENVLP
-311 PNLIRMENVVAGYLA
+311 PNLIRMDNLTAGYP
-326 DTPVLNSI
+326 DKTVLTSI

-369 GELSLAKAVKIGYFA
+369 GEFALAKAVKVGYFA
-384 QHQVEYL
+384 QHQLEYL
-391 DNEGTPLSHLTAL
+391 DPEGTPLSHLTAL
-404 SPDVKELELR
+404 APDARELELR
-414 SFLGSFGFSGDKA
+414 SFLGGFGFSGDKV
-427 TDVVKHFSGGEKA
+427 TDPVGHFSGGEKA
-440 RLVLALIVWQK
+440 RLVLALLVWQK

-470 AIIIALADFKGAIIV
+470 AIIIALSSFKGALIV

-513 DLDDYHEYLQELDKK
+513 DLDDYHEYLMELDKK
-528 ELEKLKL
+528 EQEKLNA
-535 LQEEKAQQNQSTT
+535 EKADERAHKPVQTND
-548 TQSENNK
+548 NFKNK
-555 FKSKEQKRA
+555 DQKRA
-564 EAAFRQKLTP
+564 EAAFRKTLSP
-574 LKKQIEKLEKQME
+574 LKKEIEKLEHSLD
-587 ELNNKKQEIENIL
+587 ELNARKNELETIL
-600 ADSSIYEA
+600 ADASIYEA
-608 SNKAKLQEMLKE
+608 ARKNELQAYLLE
-620 QSNISSTLEDVETEW
+620 QSSVSEKLEEVETEW
-635 MTLNEELDEKVK
+635 MLKSEELQDKITA
-647 MFEAENN
+647 FENEQS

>member
-14 TTLLSNATA
+14 NTLLNNACA
-23 TIYPQKRVGL
+23 TIYPHKRVGL

-40 KSTLFAV
+40 KSTLFAHIKKEI
-47 LKGELQPENGE
+47 LPENGD
-58 ISIPNNWV
+58 INIPSSWV

-79 SAIDYVI
+79 SALDYVI
-86 DGDKKYRKLEQDLQ
+86 DGDKQYRALEKEL
-100 KAEANNDGMLVAQL
+100 KAAEEANDGMKAASL
-114 HMQLEDLNAY
+114 HMELENIQAY
-124 TIKSRAGK
+124 TINSRAGR

-138 FSIADFEKPTKEFS
+138 FSTADFTKPTKEFS

-159 NLAQALICQS
+159 NLAQALICRS

-196 SGTLI
+196 PGTLI

-207 DFLDNICTNIIQ
+207 DFLDNICTNIIH
-219 IENHKLNC
+219 IEHKKLNC
-227 YTGNYTSFEIERA
+227 YTGNYTDFEVERA
-240 QKIALEKAMYEKQQK
+240 QRLALEKAMYDKQQT
-255 ELSHMQAFVDK
+255 ELAHMQAFVDK

-287 EKIVLAQVDSPFSFK
+287 EKIVLAQADSPFSFS
-302 FQQSNEVLP
+302 FFENENVLP
-311 PNLIRMENVVAGYLA
+311 PNLIRMDNLTAGYP
-326 DTPVLNSI
+326 DKTVLTSI

-369 GELSLAKAVKIGYFA
+369 GEFALAKAVKVGYFA
-384 QHQVEYL
+384 QHQLEYL
-391 DNEGTPLSHLTAL
+391 DPEGTPLSHLTAL
-404 SPDVKELELR
+404 APDARELELR
-414 SFLGSFGFSGDKA
+414 SFLGGFGFSGDKV
-427 TDVVKHFSGGEKA
+427 TDPVGHFSGGEKA
-440 RLVLALIVWQK
+440 RLVLALLVWQK

-470 AIIIALADFKGAIIV
+470 AIIIALSSFKGALIV

-513 DLDDYHEYLQELDKK
+513 DLDDYHEYLMELDKK
-528 ELEKLKL
+528 EQEKLNA
-535 LQEEKAQQNQSTT
+535 EKADERAHKPVQTND
-548 TQSENNK
+548 NFKNK
-555 FKSKEQKRA
+555 DQKRA
-564 EAAFRQKLTP
+564 EAAFRKTLSP
-574 LKKQIEKLEKQME
+574 LRKEIEKLEHSLD
-587 ELNNKKQEIENIL
+587 ELNARKNELETIL
-600 ADSSIYEA
+600 ADASIYEA
-608 SNKAKLQEMLKE
+608 ARKNELQAYLLE
-620 QSNISSTLEDVETEW
+620 QSSVSEKLEEVETEW
-635 MTLNEELDEKVK
+635 MLKSEELQDKITA
-647 MFEAENN
+647 FENEQS

>member
-14 TTLLSNATA
+14 NTLLNNACA
-23 TIYPQKRVGL
+23 TIYPHKRVGL

-40 KSTLFAV
+40 KSTLFA
-47 LKGELQPENGE
+47 LIKKEILPENGD
-58 ISIPNNWV
+58 INIPSSWV

-79 SAIDYVI
+79 SALDYVI
-86 DGDKKYRKLEQDLQ
+86 DGDKQYRALEKEL
-100 KAEANNDGMLVAQL
+100 KAAEDANDGMKAASL
-114 HMQLEDLNAY
+114 HMELENIQAY
-124 TIKSRAGK
+124 TINSRAGR

-138 FSIADFEKPTKEFS
+138 FSTADFTKPTKEFS

-159 NLAQALICQS
+159 NLAQALICRS

-196 SGTLI
+196 PGTLI

-207 DFLDNICTNIIQ
+207 DFLDNICTNIIH
-219 IENHKLNC
+219 IEHKKLNC
-227 YTGNYTSFEIERA
+227 YTGNYTDFEVERA
-240 QKIALEKAMYEKQQK
+240 QRLALEKAMYDKQQT
-255 ELSHMQAFVDK
+255 ELAHMQAFVDK

-287 EKIVLAQVDSPFSFK
+287 EKIVLAQADSPFSFS
-302 FQQSNEVLP
+302 FFENENVLP
-311 PNLIRMENVVAGYLA
+311 PNLIRMDNLTAGYP
-326 DTPVLNSI
+326 DKTVLTSI

-369 GELSLAKAVKIGYFA
+369 GEFALAKAVKVGYFA
-384 QHQVEYL
+384 QHQLEYL
-391 DNEGTPLSHLTAL
+391 DPDGTPLSHLTAL
-404 SPDVKELELR
+404 APDARELELR
-414 SFLGSFGFSGDKA
+414 SFLGGFGFSGDKV
-427 TDVVKHFSGGEKA
+427 TDPVGHFSGGEKA
-440 RLVLALIVWQK
+440 RLVLALLVWQK

-470 AIIIALADFKGAIIV
+470 AIIIALSSFKGALIV

-513 DLDDYHEYLQELDKK
+513 DLDDYHEYLMELDKK
-528 ELEKLKL
+528 EQEKLNA
-535 LQEEKAQQNQSTT
+535 EKADERAHKPVQTND
-548 TQSENNK
+548 NFKNK
-555 FKSKEQKRA
+555 DQKRA
-564 EAAFRQKLTP
+564 EAAFRKTLSP
-574 LKKQIEKLEKQME
+574 LKKEIEKLEHSLD
-587 ELNNKKQEIENIL
+587 ELNARKNELETIL
-600 ADSSIYEA
+600 ADASIYEA
-608 SNKAKLQEMLKE
+608 ARKNELQAYLLE
-620 QSNISSTLEDVETEW
+620 QSSVSEKLEEVETEW
-635 MTLNEELDEKVK
+635 MLKSEELQDKITAFEK
-647 MFEAENN
+647 EQS